1 MNKMSQIGV
10 KKQHEPHQKLGMIS
24 DATEGEADP
33 APNVAH
39 VVLLML
45 FQSR

>member
-1 MNKMSQIGV
+1 MSQLGL
-10 KKQHEPHQKLGMIS
+10 KNPHRPYQKLGMIS

-45 FQSR
+45 LQSR